1 MLQGVF
7 VFIMAVC
14 NRKVINTILGKRADR
29 IVSAKISMKTL
40 MRRSKSRDPGAGGSN
55 TDNTPSSAS
64 RPSMNYT
71 RGTELPSEAA
81 KQLTSESN
89 QHGMQEESRDTNTA

>member
-29 IVSAKISMKTL
+29 IVSAKVNMKSL
-40 MRRSKSRDPGAGGSN
+40 MKRSRSKDPGANSG
-55 TDNTPSSAS
+55 TDTQSSS
-64 RPSMNYT
+64 RPSMT
-71 RGTELPSEAA
+71 FTKATELPSEG
-81 KQLTSESN
+81 KQLNIDSE
-89 QHGMQEESRDTNTA
+89 A